1 VIYLI
6 RTFGRGKDKTAL
18 KIGFTDNIWA
28 RLQHYREHN
37 PFFELI
43 SQRPGDEILETKL
56 HLFLTA
62 KGYKEEFLSEW
73 FIDCSGVLELFHATL
88 KKIDK
93 TIWKQRNNL
102 FERTDFKGKGG
113 IKARIYESLRMTKII
128 HHPKQI
134 DLDWK
139 VESNQKLLKQMKS
152 DPKLLD

>member
-1 VIYLI
+1 MIYLI

-102 FERTDFKGKGG
+102 FLPFIIIPPPCSHFCSGCLSPCIFFYLIIQYGSYHNTRFSNPACRTAAENLEME
-113 IKARIYESLRMTKII
+113 I
-128 HHPKQI
+128 
-134 DLDWK
+134 
-139 VESNQKLLKQMKS
+139 
-152 DPKLLD
+152 